1 MNFLNPF
8 VLFGLIAASI
18 PIILHL
24 LNLRKLR
31 TVEFS
36 SIKFLKELQESQIRK
51 LKIRQ
56 ILLLVLRTLLII
68 FIVLAFS
75 RPVIKGT
82 LPGMTNYAQT
92 SAVILIDN
100 SPSMNYSDE
109 FGNRFNYAKRTARKL
124 IEQFRSGD
132 EVAVIPMSDLKDF
145 ANYNFSRD
153 LQNLKEQINKINISY
168 SVADFD
174 KSISL
179 SSALF
184 ENSRNINKEI
194 FIISDNQLINFKSI
208 DTISEQSQNNSILK
222 KYHPSI
228 YFLEVGA
235 KSKIDYTNLSIDS
248 VQLLT
253 QIFQQNKPVQILA
266 NIHNYSKEDQPST
279 ILSIIYNNER
289 VAQLDFSINA
299 NSTKSVNISA
309 NPKDY
314 KIVSAEAKLES
325 DALEED
331 NSKYFGFIMPHS
343 PKIAVVDDEKN
354 PYLLSAL
361 GISNTNNLY
370 SSEVMTVNDFNNKT
384 ITDYDAII
392 INSLKN
398 LNVEKLRQYIANGGK
413 AILFADDNLAQSPN
427 YLALLGIQGGRFT
440 QYPEGQMPV
449 VSQIQKLSPIFEGVF
464 TDKSSFS
471 LNEKI
476 HFKKLYSI
484 SSGFPIIQT
493 TSGDLAFEKNLDK
506 GKFIF
511 IASHP
516 SLDWGSF
523 PISSLFPVFIN
534 RSVEYLT
541 MISEISRSATIGQS
555 LQITIPENYA
565 KGSSFKIIDPLK
577 NESVLYAPNLS
588 EGTTLKFDNLSIPGN
603 YIIYN
608 QADEPVAMVS
618 ANIDKR
624 ESDISQIQNSAIE
637 SLLKKKYSDKIN
649 ISFIEDLTSI
659 DKSIQRIRTGSELW
673 QLFVILALLCGIA
686 ELIVERVSKNE
697 VVAE

>member
-36 SIKFLKELQESQIRK
+36 SIKFLKELQKSQIRK

-132 EVAVIPMSDLKDF
+132 EVAVIPMSNLKELG
-145 ANYNFSRD
+145 NYNFTRD
-153 LQNLKEQINKINISY
+153 LQNLKEQINRINISY
-168 SVADFD
+168 SVADFN
-174 KSISL
+174 KTLAIA
-179 SSALF
+179 SSLF
-184 ENSRNINKEI
+184 ENSRNLNKEI
-194 FIISDNQLINFKSI
+194 FIISDNQNVNFI
-208 DTISEQSQNNSILK
+208 GMDTSSNDAIVNNFITK
-222 KYHPSI
+222 FQPSF
-228 YFLEVGA
+228 YFLNIGA
-235 KSKIDYTNLSIDS
+235 ESKIDYANLSIDS
-248 VQLLT
+248 IQMLS
-253 QIFQQNKPVQILA
+253 QIFQQNKPVQVLA
-266 NIHNYSKEDQPST
+266 NIKNYSKEDQPST
-279 ILSIIYNNER
+279 ILSVIFNNER
-289 VAQLDFSINA
+289 VAQTDFSINA
-299 NSTKSVNISA
+299 NSIKSVNILA
-309 NPKDY
+309 NPKDN
-314 KIVSAEAKLES
+314 KIVSARVNLES

-331 NSKYFGFIMPHS
+331 NSKYFGFIMPRS

-370 SSEVMTVNDFNNKT
+370 NSEVMTVNDFNNKT
-384 ITDYDAII
+384 ITDYDVCI

-398 LNVEKLRQYIANGGK
+398 LTIAKLQQYISQGGK
-413 AILFADDNLAQSPN
+413 AVIFADDILAESPN
-427 YLALLGIQGGRFT
+427 YLETLGIGGGRLT
-440 QYPEGQMPV
+440 SYPDGQMPI
-449 VSQIQKLSPIFEGVF
+449 VSQIQKTSTIFEGVF
-464 TDKSSFS
+464 TEQSSSS
-471 LNEKI
+471 LSEKI
-476 HFKKLYSI
+476 RFKKLYSI
-484 SSGFPIIQT
+484 STGFPIIQT

-511 IASHP
+511 ITSRP
-516 SLDWGSF
+516 SLEWGNF
-523 PISSLFPVFIN
+523 PISSLFPVMIN
-534 RSVEYLT
+534 RSIEYLT
-541 MISEISRSATIGQS
+541 MIPEISRSATIGQS

-565 KGSSFKIIDPLK
+565 KGSSFKISDPLK

-603 YIIYN
+603 YIVYN

-618 ANIDKR
+618 ANLDKR
-624 ESDISQIQNSAIE
+624 ESDISQIQNSTIE
-637 SLLKKKYSDKIN
+637 SLLKKKYSDKIK
-649 ISFIEDLTSI
+649 ISFIDDLTSI

-686 ELIVERVSKNE
+686 ELIVERAKRNE
-697 VVAE
+697 VVE

>member
-36 SIKFLKELQESQIRK
+36 SIKFLKELQKSQIRK

-56 ILLLVLRTLLII
+56 ILLLILRTLLII

-132 EVAVIPMSDLKDF
+132 EVALVPMSNLKELS
-145 ANYNFSRD
+145 NYNFTRD
-153 LQNLKEQINKINISY
+153 LQNLKEQINRINISY
-168 SVADFD
+168 SVADFN
-174 KSISL
+174 KTLVIA
-179 SSALF
+179 SSLF
-184 ENSRNINKEI
+184 ENSRNLNKEI
-194 FIISDNQLINFKSI
+194 FIISDNQNVNFI
-208 DTISEQSQNNSILK
+208 GMDTTSNEAIVNNFITK
-222 KYHPSI
+222 FQPSF
-228 YFLEVGA
+228 YFLNIGA
-235 KSKIDYTNLSIDS
+235 ESKIDYANLSIDS
-248 VQLLT
+248 IQMLS
-253 QIFQQNKPVQILA
+253 QIFQPNKPVQVLA
-266 NIHNYSKEDQPST
+266 NIKNYSKEDQPST
-279 ILSIIYNNER
+279 ILSVIFNNER
-289 VAQLDFSINA
+289 VAQTDFSINA
-299 NSTKSVNISA
+299 NSIKSVNILA
-309 NPKDY
+309 NPKDN
-314 KIVSAEAKLES
+314 KIVSAQVNLES

-331 NSKYFGFIMPHS
+331 NSKYFGFIMPPN
-343 PKIAVVDDEKN
+343 PKIALIDDENN
-354 PYLLSAL
+354 PYLASAL
-361 GISNTNNLY
+361 GLNNVNYLY
-370 SSEVMTVNDFNNKT
+370 KTEKITTNDFNNKT
-384 ITDYDAII
+384 ITDYDVCI

-398 LNVEKLRQYIANGGK
+398 LTVAKLRQYIRQGGK
-413 AILFADDNLAQSPN
+413 AVIFADDILAESPN
-427 YLALLGIQGGRFT
+427 YLETLGIGGGKLT
-440 QYPEGQMPV
+440 SYPEGQMPI
-449 VSQIQKLSPIFEGVF
+449 VSQIQKSSTIFEGVF
-464 TDKSSFS
+464 TEQSSS
-471 LNEKI
+471 GLSEKI
-476 HFKKLYSI
+476 RFKKLYTI

-511 IASHP
+511 ITSRP
-516 SLDWGSF
+516 SLEWGNF
-523 PISSLFPVFIN
+523 PISSLFPVMIN
-534 RSVEYLT
+534 RSIEYLT
-541 MISEISRSATIGQS
+541 MIPEISRSATIGQS
-555 LQITIPENYA
+555 LQITIPENFA

-588 EGTTLKFDNLSIPGN
+588 EGTTLKFDNLSFPGN
-603 YIIYN
+603 YIVYN

-624 ESDISQIQNSAIE
+624 ESDISQIQNRAVE
-637 SLLKKKYSDKIN
+637 SLLKKKYSDKIK

-686 ELIVERVSKNE
+686 ELIVERAKRNE
-697 VVAE
+697 VVE